1 MSAATLEI
9 VGSGDAD
16 DYFEQGILDA
26 ERAANRRPEPE
37 TPVEIPVNARRFVDV
52 SQGLRVIDL
61 ASTSWRKRSMALPTG
76 TMAVGLMVS
85 PKLNAP
91 QPIWINNPN

>member
-1 MSAATLEI
+1 MSAATLEM

-37 TPVEIPVNARRFVDV
+37 TPVEIPVNARRIIDV

-61 ASTSWRKRSMALPTG
+61 ASTNWRKRTMALPTG
-76 TMAVGLMVS
+76 SIAVGPMIM
-85 PKLNAP
+85 PRMKAP
-91 QPIWINNPN
+91 EPIWIISPN